1 MRAVATH
8 ADPAAA
14 PGTRTARAASM
25 TAFGAM
31 LLRDLR
37 VLIKTFT
44 AFAIRT
50 IMQPLLLLFVFT
62 YVFPKIGEGIG
73 GSGRAEAAFSTL
85 LLAGVV
91 ATAMVFQG
99 VQAVA
104 LPLVQEFGYTREI
117 DDRVMAPLPV
127 WAVAVEKIASGAIQ
141 GLIAAA
147 VVFPLALFIP
157 ASPVHL
163 TVGWIYLLTI
173 SPFAAWVGASLGLVM
188 GTQVDPRQVS
198 LLFSIVILPMTFLGA
213 IYYPWAT
220 LTPIA
225 WLKYFVLINPLV
237 YMSEGF
243 RLALTRGIPHMP
255 ILAIYA
261 ALVGFAAF
269 MTWWGI
275 QGFRKRVLA

>member
-1 MRAVATH
+1 MTTAT
-8 ADPAAA
+8 AAA
-14 PGTRTARAASM
+14 DTVSPRLRSARAAAT

-31 LLRDLR
+31 LMRDIQVLRR
-37 VLIKTFT
+37 TFW

-73 GSGRAEAAFSTL
+73 GSRAAEAAFSTL

-117 DDRVMAPLPV
+117 EDRVMAPLPV
-127 WAVAVEKIASGAIQ
+127 WAVAVEKIASGALQ
-141 GLIAAA
+141 GPIAAA

-163 TVGWIYLLTI
+163 IIRWDYLVTI
-173 SPFAAWVGASLGLVM
+173 APIAAWVGASLGLVM
-188 GTQVDPRQVS
+188 GTQIDPRQVS

-213 IYYPWAT
+213 IYYPWAR
-220 LTPIA
+220 LSPIP
-225 WLKYFVLINPLV
+225 WLKDFVLINPLV

-243 RLALTRGIPHMP
+243 RLALTSGVPHMP
-255 ILAIYA
+255 VIAIYG
-261 ALVGFAAF
+261 ALIAFAAF

>member
-1 MRAVATH
+1 MTTAT
-8 ADPAAA
+8 AAA
-14 PGTRTARAASM
+14 DTVSPRLRSARAAAT

-31 LLRDLR
+31 LMRDIQVLRR
-37 VLIKTFT
+37 TFW

-73 GSGRAEAAFSTL
+73 GSRAAEAAFSTL

-117 DDRVMAPLPV
+117 EDRVMAPLPV
-127 WAVAVEKIASGAIQ
+127 WAVAVEKIASGALQ
-141 GLIAAA
+141 GPIAAA

-163 TVGWIYLLTI
+163 IIRWDYLVTI
-173 SPFAAWVGASLGLVM
+173 APIAAWVGASLGLVM
-188 GTQVDPRQVS
+188 GTQIDPRQVS
-198 LLFSIVILPMTFLGA
+198 LLFSIMILPMTFLGA
-213 IYYPWAT
+213 IYYPWAR
-220 LTPIA
+220 LSPIP
-225 WLKYFVLINPLV
+225 WLKDFVLINPLV

-243 RLALTRGIPHMP
+243 RLALTSGVPHMP
-255 ILAIYA
+255 VIAIYG
-261 ALVGFAAF
+261 ALIAFAAF